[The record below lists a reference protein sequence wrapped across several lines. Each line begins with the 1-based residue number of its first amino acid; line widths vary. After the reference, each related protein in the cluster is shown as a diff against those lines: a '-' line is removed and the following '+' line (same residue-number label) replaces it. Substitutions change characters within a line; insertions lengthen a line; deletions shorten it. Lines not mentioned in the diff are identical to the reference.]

1 MGKVSWVVLAE
12 FLRSLVITYVLS
24 HFIVLLGI
32 TNLKGA
38 L

>member
-1 MGKVSWVVLAE
+1 MGEVSRVMLAE
-12 FLRSLVITYVLS
+12 FLRSLVIAYVLS